1 MEQMRRA
8 TLTLLALLL
17 AGIFLVALSETAETA
32 PAEGSAEPAKGSAIV
47 DGFFQVLE
55 AIERAGNVGYVL
67 LLCFFFVV
75 VCLSLPTTPIE
86 LSAGFLYGPVWGCTA
101 GVIGKTV
108 GCFIAYMIAR
118 VLGNKRG
125 WKVPAALE
133 PRLSALKSQPLLT
146 MVGIRVAPLPLGLK
160 NYGLAMCKVPAVEYV
175 LASLIVNIPFSCLWG
190 SLGASCK
197 SLKDALNFD
206 TSKVSIVGSIPGGSK
221 PLVAIAVPIVGFVI
235 SRLLAKKPADKK
247 SDGKHEDKS
256 TSKTG
261 DSKAKASAKSG
272 STARKRA
279 SSPVPVAKAAD

>member
-1 MEQMRRA
+1 MRRA
-8 TLTLLALLL
+8 KLTLLALLFS
-17 AGIFLVALSETAETA
+17 GILLVALSETAKTA
-32 PAEGSAEPAKGSAIV
+32 PAEGDPEPAKGSAIV

-108 GCFIAYMIAR
+108 GCFIAYMVAR
-118 VLGNKRG
+118 VIGDKRG

-160 NYGLAMCKVPAVEYV
+160 NYGLAMCKVPAVEYI

-221 PLVAIAVPIVGFVI
+221 TLVGIAVPILGYVI

-247 SDGKHEDKS
+247 NEDKHDKP
-256 TSKTG
+256 TTKTG
-261 DSKAKASAKSG
+261 DSKAKASATSG
-272 STARKRA
+272 SAARKRA